1 MHLFLW
7 DGNFLILHMGNRGLE
22 RLNDLSQDS
31 HINWSQTR
39 NWIPGFFVPNAF
51 PPLTPCYEGSSEL
64 SRQHKPL
71 LKEWSPLWADPLQ
84 PSTEAR
90 TLGVGWE
97 ERDHPRTRSGASG
110 LVVSEGMMLESLP
123 PTGGPGHPATSQPW
137 WADELAVAPTP
148 PSPPLSLV
156 LALLPDLPESLPEH
170 LVSSMGFFRPETES
184 PSSLID
190 SCLLHCPHLTC
201 KFRNYICEAFQG

>member
-22 RLNDLSQDS
+22 RLNDLSQES

-123 PTGGPGHPATSQPW
+123 PTGGLATP
-137 WADELAVAPTP
+137 LHH
-148 PSPPLSLV
+148 SPDGLMNLLWLPLLRLPLSLLFLLSCLIFLRV
-156 LALLPDLPESLPEH
+156 YLNTWFLPWGFSGLKRNLLPH
-170 LVSSMGFFRPETES
+170 W
-184 PSSLID
+184 
-190 SCLLHCPHLTC
+190 
-201 KFRNYICEAFQG
+201 